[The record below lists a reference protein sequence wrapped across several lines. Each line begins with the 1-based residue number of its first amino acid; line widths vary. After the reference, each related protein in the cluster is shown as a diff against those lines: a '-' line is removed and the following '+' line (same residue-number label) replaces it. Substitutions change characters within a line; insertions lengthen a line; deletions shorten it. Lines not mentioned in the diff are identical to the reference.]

1 MARWSAVP
9 LGEPDMN
16 MVSKTNLL
24 CALLSWWTVIGTSI
38 TACTQVARAGPPT
51 RTITVNVLVR
61 TADGQPLDRAP
72 IEVATRHSSEFVW
85 SGTDGRMSTSLTPET
100 ADPELIVRLWHGE
113 HYTLPEA
120 DRLEAKERY
129 RAYTSSHHFDTKL
142 VFALS
147 AARDLYDVELVASPS
162 ISVTIAPF
170 IASEPAE
177 YFSVAER
184 GGRYVGRG
192 SRLNPVVLKGVRRG
206 APAELLLDSDYTNGI
221 YFVSLTSDQTAAD
234 INLGQYEFSPPP
246 TVVPLRVTLGNRD
259 DAWAPGGH
267 SVWYGVTAIRRDG
280 GLVYSFSL
288 HRTEG
293 WTAETIRTAFEVEP
307 ARIAEGEFFLIPGL
321 FGSDFHFRVLDA
333 LRAGR
338 AAEFDAA
345 NIPKIN
351 AVAGEP
357 EIVTT
362 IDAQAV
368 INALVQTVGS
378 GIK

>member
-1 MARWSAVP
+1 MSNVGMLRI
-9 LGEPDMN
+9 LGF
-16 MVSKTNLL
+16 TL
-24 CALLSWWTVIGTSI
+24 CAAVAACAHTV
-38 TACTQVARAGPPT
+38 RADPPT

-72 IEVATRHSSEFVW
+72 VEVSAKHSAKFVW
-85 SGTDGRMSTSLTPET
+85 SGADGRITTTLTPQT
-100 ADPELIVRLWHGE
+100 TDPELGVRLWDGE
-113 HYTLPEA
+113 YYTLPDAERREA
-120 DRLEAKERY
+120 EEKY
-129 RAYTSSHHFDTKL
+129 REYTSSYHFATQVEVVLD
-142 VFALS
+142 
-147 AARDLYDVELVASPS
+147 AAREIYDFELIAWP
-162 ISVTIAPF
+162 SVTVTVAPF
-170 IASEPAE
+170 IVSEPAE
-177 YFSVAER
+177 YFSVIER
-184 GGRYVGRG
+184 GGRYFGRG

-206 APAELLLDSDYTNGI
+206 APAELM
-221 YFVSLTSDQTAAD
+221 VTSDDTNNVFFLPLMAEQTQQD
-234 INLGQYEFSPPP
+234 INLGQHEFVPPP
-246 TVVPLRVTLGNRD
+246 TPATLRVTLGNRD

-293 WTAETIRTAFEVEP
+293 WTVETIATAFEVEP
-307 ARIAEGEFFLIPGL
+307 AKIAEGEFFLIPGL

-345 NIPKIN
+345 NVPKIN

-357 EIVTT
+357 EIVMT